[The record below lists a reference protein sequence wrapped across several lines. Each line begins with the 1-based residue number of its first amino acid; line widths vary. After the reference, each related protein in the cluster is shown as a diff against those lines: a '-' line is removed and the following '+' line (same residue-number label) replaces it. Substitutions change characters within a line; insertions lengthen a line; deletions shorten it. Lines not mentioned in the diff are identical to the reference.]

1 MAYCHAL
8 DYEDRGMYEQS
19 AEFYREALMHDPGF
33 SQASEKLKVNENLI
47 AGGLENSELEQR
59 MAGGAAEPA
68 GAELKTSESAGNETE
83 AGAEIEPVSMPA
95 QNIVM
100 DQMIHTSTV
109 LDQGFL
115 PGIDSRKPAQEQ
127 SQPSFGG
134 TANFEIVIPLP
145 AAERSGGAQ

>member
-33 SQASEKLKVNENLI
+33 SRASEKLKVSENLI
-47 AGGLENSELEQR
+47 AGGLEIGELEQQL
-59 MAGGAAEPA
+59 AGSAGEPA
-68 GAELKTSESAGNETE
+68 GTELKTAESAGEE
-83 AGAEIEPVSMPA
+83 PESGAETGPVSMPA
-95 QNIVM
+95 QDIVM

-115 PGIDSRKPAQEQ
+115 PGIDSREPAQEQ

-134 TANFEIVIPLP
+134 TADFQIIIPLP
-145 AAERSGGAQ
+145 PAERSGGAQ